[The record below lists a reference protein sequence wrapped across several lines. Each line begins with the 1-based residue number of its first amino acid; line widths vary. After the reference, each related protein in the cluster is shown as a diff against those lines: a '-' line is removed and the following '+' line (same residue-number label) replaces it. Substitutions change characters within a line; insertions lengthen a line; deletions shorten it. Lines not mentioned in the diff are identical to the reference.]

1 MLTGQY
7 WVGQKVPLAFKL
19 KIKTHFSF
27 SQRTLLNSVFTVLFH
42 YLLPFFR
49 QLHNSIFPKL
59 FIFLSKELLQ
69 VPFTVLRGME
79 IFSLRE
85 FCKDRNKWKS
95 EGAMS
100 GEYSGWIR
108 TSQPR
113 CNSFCLVIKET
124 CSLALSWWKIMCFLW
139 LIPDAFC
146 RVLLLVGLLGNGTFG
161 INHLVFWKELIIE
174 DSLPIPSHTQRHLLW
189 MKTSLWYGWW
199 WFISLAR
206 WSLPFHI
213 IVQYPLFISRHN
225 LF

>member
-100 GEYSGWIR
+100 GEYSG
-108 TSQPR
+108 
-113 CNSFCLVIKET
+113 
-124 CSLALSWWKIMCFLW
+124 
-139 LIPDAFC
+139 
-146 RVLLLVGLLGNGTFG
+146 
-161 INHLVFWKELIIE
+161 
-174 DSLPIPSHTQRHLLW
+174 
-189 MKTSLWYGWW
+189 
-199 WFISLAR
+199 
-206 WSLPFHI
+206 
-213 IVQYPLFISRHN
+213 
-225 LF
+225 